1 MLKGDRVMAVNYD
14 FEWYIEQ
21 EESIGERER
30 LALEGRKISISNFN
44 RGKREI
50 VIRNYSRIQH
60 KRETIA
66 EIKVDEK
73 PVLKLIE
80 LLTGIK
86 VDSLSALTDTHKLQL
101 LATYKHI
108 SEFFKE
114 FTSTFDESK
123 VKDEEEVV
131 LNEYYLG
138 AVEYDPWA
146 LEYIENPSEEI
157 QIQALKKNSNVFKL
171 IDNPSEE
178 VQKVAV
184 QLNAYNIGNIENP
197 SEEIQKLAV
206 SNRGYAIRYI
216 KNPSEEVKLRAVS
229 QNGEAIRFIENPSE
243 EIQLQ
248 AVRNSHYSLK
258 FIDNPSEKVKE
269 VAKKREADYHN
280 SKINLK
286 TIFPRLH

>member
-1 MLKGDRVMAVNYD
+1 MAVDYS

-21 EESIGERER
+21 EESINERER
-30 LALEGRKISISNFN
+30 LALEGRKISVSNFN
-44 RGKREI
+44 RGKRE
-50 VIRNYSRIQH
+50 VVSRAYTRIQQ
-60 KRETIA
+60 KREEIS

-80 LLTGIK
+80 FLTGIK
-86 VDSLSALTDTHKLQL
+86 VNSLSALTDVHKLQL

-114 FTSTFDESK
+114 FTDTFDESK

-131 LNEYYLG
+131 LNEYYLS

-146 LEYIENPSEEI
+146 LEYIDNPSEEV
-157 QIQALKKNSNVFKL
+157 QVQALKKNSNVFKL

-184 QLNAYNIGNIENP
+184 QSNAYNIVNIENP

-206 SNRGYAIRYI
+206 SNRGYAIKFI
-216 KNPSEEVKLRAVS
+216 KNPSEELQIEAVRRS
-229 QNGEAIRFIENPSE
+229 PSAIRHI
-243 EIQLQ
+243 
-248 AVRNSHYSLK
+248 K
-258 FIDNPSEKVKE
+258 NPSEKVQIE
-269 VAKKREADYHN
+269 AVRCDTNCWGVLGDIENPTQRVIEMEREKMKN
-280 SKINLK
+280 
-286 TIFPRLH
+286 RR

>member
-1 MLKGDRVMAVNYD
+1 MAVNYS
-14 FEWYIEQ
+14 FKWYIEQ
-21 EESIGERER
+21 EESINERER
-30 LALEGRKISISNFN
+30 LALEGRRISVSNFN
-44 RGKREI
+44 RGKRE
-50 VIRNYSRIQH
+50 VVSRAYTRIQQ
-60 KRETIA
+60 KREEIS

-86 VDSLSALTDTHKLQL
+86 VNSLSALTDVHKLQL

-114 FTSTFDESK
+114 FTDTFDESK

-131 LNEYYLG
+131 LNEYYLS

-146 LEYIENPSEEI
+146 LEY
-157 QIQALKKNSNVFKL
+157 

-206 SNRGYAIRYI
+206 SNRGYAIKFIKNPSEELQIEAVRREPSAIRYI
-216 KNPSEEVKLRAVS
+216 KNPSEKVQIEAVRCDT
-229 QNGEAIRFIENPSE
+229 NCWGVLDYIENPTQRVIE
-243 EIQLQ
+243 ME
-248 AVRNSHYSLK
+248 R
-258 FIDNPSEKVKE
+258 EKMKN
-269 VAKKREADYHN
+269 R
-280 SKINLK
+280 
-286 TIFPRLH
+286 R